1 MVVPVPSLRRLLPRS
16 FQYSLIQDPSS
27 SDPRLGFATRNSSKG
42 SRSPLIISS
51 VASLLWPVFYYRAL
65 EGGTVQSIQT
75 KLPKLGTNV
84 LLSIFVFTF
93 VLHYSSISSILR
105 TSTISLSSRLR
116 MPFSTFFTFL
126 QFFTLALLYAFDHG
140 SDLENHG
147 SYNMA
152 IFSIICLPINGL
164 IFLIRFW
171 WASVYRSVQN
181 ATESKAGGEEKESTS
196 TSSSLQTKAAKRFG
210 KQAILVVAVSWL
222 LIHWRLNHY
231 ADLWVKVSARC
242 KKRGITRA
250 GDQEKKF

>member
-1 MVVPVPSLRRLLPRS
+1 
-16 FQYSLIQDPSS
+16 
-27 SDPRLGFATRNSSKG
+27 
-42 SRSPLIISS
+42 
-51 VASLLWPVFYYRAL
+51 
-65 EGGTVQSIQT
+65 
-75 KLPKLGTNV
+75 
-84 LLSIFVFTF
+84 
-93 VLHYSSISSILR
+93 
-105 TSTISLSSRLR
+105 
-116 MPFSTFFTFL
+116 
-126 QFFTLALLYAFDHG
+126 
-140 SDLENHG
+140 
-147 SYNMA
+147 MA